1 MSTLVTL
8 GARLTLTRKFISKI
22 QKLGSKFTAEISEKL
37 NERNV
42 EEKNGKLA
50 VDLGFPRA

>member
-1 MSTLVTL
+1 MTL

-22 QKLGSKFTAEISEKL
+22 RKLGLRIQNSRLENSEKL

-42 EEKNGKLA
+42 EERKGKLA